1 MQKAVKKLI
10 RIFKWI
16 GIVILCLIIVLL
28 IVRLIGKM
36 HYNKA
41 PEGGISETMYADING
56 TKQWISIYGQDR
68 NNPVLLY
75 LHGGPCAPTVGLD
88 WRIFRRLSADYTV
101 VEWDQRGCGHN
112 YPDYQET
119 EPLTA
124 EIMISD
130 GKTMTDFLCD
140 YLHKDKITLYGH
152 SWGSLLA
159 ANLALDNPDK
169 YDNLIVSSLV
179 VDEALSRQR
188 FREYMLAQSADDS
201 EIYAAAEKFDPA
213 KGLKEQ
219 EDVFLKLAYSG
230 YCYAD
235 NVISD
240 SDFNLFAA
248 ILFNPYCT
256 LAEQYR
262 LLMPTPAYDRYVD
275 EVLLGGDPYG
285 DVICSRIPVSQRTDY
300 EMPFYL
306 IEGSKDHGAT
316 NMVETAADYFETVNA
331 PDKEMICVDGGHG
344 SPMLR
349 CNQLAEFIHRIA
361 EKQKSNET

>member
-16 GIVILCLIIVLL
+16 GIAMLGLMIVLL

-36 HYNKA
+36 YYKKA
-41 PEGGISETMYADING
+41 PEGGISETMYADINS

-68 NNPVLLY
+68 DNPVLLY

-88 WRIFRRLSADYTV
+88 WSIFRKLSADYTV

-112 YPDYQET
+112 YPDHKET
-119 EPLTA
+119 KPLTA
-124 EIMISD
+124 EMMLSD
-130 GKTMTDFLCD
+130 GKAMTDFLCES
-140 YLHKDKITLYGH
+140 LHKEKITLYGH

-159 ANLALDNPDK
+159 ANLALDNPDR
-169 YDNLIVSSLV
+169 YDALIVSSLV
-179 VDEALSRQR
+179 VDEALSRQE
-188 FREYMLAQSADDS
+188 FREYMLAQSADDP
-201 EIYAAAEKFDPA
+201 EIHAAAEKFDDA

-235 NVISD
+235 NVFSD
-240 SDFNLFAA
+240 CDFNLYAA

-262 LLMPTPAYDRYVD
+262 LLMPASAYDRYVD
-275 EVLLGGDPYG
+275 EVLLGGDSYG
-285 DVICSRIPVSQRTDY
+285 DGICSQIPVSQRTEY

-316 NMVETAADYFETVNA
+316 NMVETAAAYYEEVNA
-331 PDKEMICVDGGHG
+331 PDEEMMYVDGGHG

-349 CNQLAEFIHRIA
+349 CDQLAAFIHRIA
-361 EKQKSNET
+361 EKQTDNEN